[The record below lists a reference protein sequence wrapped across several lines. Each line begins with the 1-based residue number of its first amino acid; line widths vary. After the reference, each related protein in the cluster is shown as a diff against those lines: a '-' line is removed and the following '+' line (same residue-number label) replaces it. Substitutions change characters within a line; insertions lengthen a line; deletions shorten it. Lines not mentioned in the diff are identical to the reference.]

1 MRKEDTLI
9 LSKYEMKRIKVHS
22 YTPIL
27 PLHGNKNNDEPT
39 VSSDDEDELGPEE
52 LEKLKAVNE
61 AKMQKEAADKARM
74 EASEIARKERLKHKL
89 EEDKRIKLEADE
101 LLKKREYIRQQLIL
115 QQQEV
120 LMTNISKK
128 KKHEEYL
135 KKQEEKYK
143 QKQEMKLNGA
153 PLPDETVKKA
163 DIDPDDYIE
172 GEDEGDDPYVFNK
185 FITDEFKFSEFL
197 DAAESINIDPITD
210 KSNKKAKVP
219 PDERRK
225 PKVEIP
231 ATLRNTPY
239 YNDYKLVVKNL
250 PLPIKSPPK
259 KSKFI
264 DDDSNKDINND
275 LNDEDSVNSAFSSG
289 VSSLN
294 SINSKTRNMKP
305 KNNVSSNKFHKSMMI
320 DSTPCDQSV
329 NTTVVTRNINSSNY
343 NSISSTTS
351 KSLTNKSLTND
362 PIMPFAQF
370 IKAGPPLTTLSHI
383 VPKNSTIILNTESI
397 KSKVDE
403 LYKSKQQEALQ
414 NSMQF
419 LIARNVSKVNSVNEL
434 TQLTSTS
441 INDQHSEKPDN
452 HTSKNEVEIDE
463 VDADEVDDDSVDTN
477 CMDEN
482 ESVNDHGNYQRYI
495 DQDYEKALDEECK
508 YLTNLL
514 KNKIDK
520 VI

>member
-22 YTPIL
+22 YTPVL
-27 PLHGNKNNDEPT
+27 PLHGNKNNDEPII
-39 VSSDDEDELGPEE
+39 SSDDEDELDPEE
-52 LEKLKAVNE
+52 LEKLKAANE
-61 AKMQKEAADKARM
+61 AKKQKEAADKARM
-74 EASEIARKERLKHKL
+74 DALEIARKERLKNKL

-120 LMTNISKK
+120 LMTNINKK

-143 QKQEMKLNGA
+143 QKQEMKLNGG
-153 PLPDETVKKA
+153 PLFDETLKKVE
-163 DIDPDDYIE
+163 IDPDDYIE
-172 GEDEGDDPYVFNK
+172 GEDEGDDPFVFNK

-197 DAAESINIDPITD
+197 DAAESINIDPIAD
-210 KSNKKAKVP
+210 NNNKKNKVP

-225 PKVEIP
+225 PKVAIP
-231 ATLRNTPY
+231 ATLKNTPY

-250 PLPIKSPPK
+250 PLPVKLPPK
-259 KSKFI
+259 KFKFI
-264 DDDSNKDINND
+264 DDDSKKDINND
-275 LNDEDSVNSAFSSG
+275 FNDEDSINSAVSSS

-294 SINSKTRNMKP
+294 SINSKNRNMKS
-305 KNNVSSNKFHKSMMI
+305 KNNVTSNQSKKSMTH
-320 DSTPCDQSV
+320 DSTSYNDESI
-329 NTTVVTRNINSSNY
+329 NTTSFNRNNEGINNSSINS
-343 NSISSTTS
+343 TKS
-351 KSLTNKSLTND
+351 KSLTNKSLAND
-362 PIMPFAQF
+362 PIIPFAQF
-370 IKAGPPLTTLSHI
+370 IKAGPPVTTLSHI
-383 VPKNSTIILNTESI
+383 VPKSNALMLNTESI

-419 LIARNVSKVNSVNEL
+419 LIARNIPKVDSEV
-434 TQLTSTS
+434 TQSSSPL
-441 INDQHSEKPDN
+441 INDQHSVEPDN
-452 HTSKNEVEIDE
+452 FTSKNELEYDE
-463 VDADEVDDDSVDTN
+463 AGMDEVDDDSVDTN
-477 CMDEN
+477 SMDETALY
-482 ESVNDHGNYQRYI
+482 DHGNYQRYI
-495 DQDYEKALDEECK
+495 DQDYEKALDEECE